1 MPRMNDNE
9 MMDFTTYINKVP
21 RSWNLLDSLGL
32 AETVG
37 TETETASVDVET
49 EKVGTFG
56 DTRRGG
62 SRNFVGSE
70 ESITKHLT
78 IPFFTL
84 DGVVKP
90 TDIQNLRKIG
100 TADGLKG
107 TNETVLKIMARIRAF
122 HGALREKA
130 LMESIKGLSYSPNG
144 TTQQYDYYDTFEVSS
159 KRLTKAM
166 DLANN
171 ATDIIELQ
179 EDIFGHIID
188 NADDGANSYNMV
200 CLASP
205 QYFSSLLANE
215 HLQNS
220 YLQYTT
226 AGRSEPL
233 RDRMGGGSI
242 YREFIHGSV
251 RYIEYRGSFNGQALI
266 PANEAFY
273 MPVGISDMFKVHH
286 APAYHLDYVN
296 TVGQETYMWIHR
308 DPKGRRIDIES
319 ETAMLA
325 VNARPELV
333 VRATALASF

>member
-1 MPRMNDNE
+1 MPRQNDNE

-21 RSWNLLDSLGL
+21 RSWNLLDSMNI

-37 TETETASVDVET
+37 TETETASIDVET
-49 EKVGTFG
+49 EKTGTFG

-62 SRNFVGSE
+62 KRNFVGSE

-100 TADGLKG
+100 TANTLKG
-107 TNETVLKIMARIRAF
+107 TNETVVKIMARIRAY
-122 HGALREKA
+122 HGNLREKA
-130 LMESIKGLSYSPNG
+130 LMEAVKGKSYSPNG
-144 TTQQYDYYDTFEVSS
+144 TTEQYDYFNTFEVAG
-159 KRLTKAM
+159 KRLEKAM

-171 ATDIIELQ
+171 ATDVIDKQ
-179 EDIFGHIID
+179 EEIFGHIID
-188 NADDGANSYNMV
+188 NADDNANGYSLV

-205 QYFSSLLANE
+205 QYFSALLANE

-226 AGRSEPL
+226 LGRQEPL
-233 RDRMGGGSI
+233 RDRMGGGSP
-242 YREFIHGSV
+242 YREFTHGSV
-251 RYIEYRGSFNGQALI
+251 HYIEYRASFNGEKLI
-266 PANEAFY
+266 PDNEAFY
-273 MPVGISDMFKVHH
+273 MPVGIDDMFKVHH
-286 APAYHLDYVN
+286 APAYHLDYNN
-296 TVGQETYMWIHR
+296 TVGKETYMWVHR

-333 VRATALASF
+333 VRATSLAAF